1 MKTRV
6 LQIAALAIALTM
18 AGGANASL
26 LGRTVNFST
35 LFPNVGSVLA
45 TGGDQVVGGGIE
57 YPEGFMPSYNSNL
70 QVDITDTQVFF
81 SYATG
86 TTFQNPAFNGYQLTL
101 LGGGTLSAQL
111 DQALTTLAP
120 VSFAIV
126 NGNTLQVNMAGLF
139 ASGAF
144 STVFDLQATP
154 GTTVIPV
161 PGALLLSLSGLAM
174 LGAAVRRT
182 RR

>member
-1 MKTRV
+1 
-6 LQIAALAIALTM
+6 
-18 AGGANASL
+18 
-26 LGRTVNFST
+26 
-35 LFPNVGSVLA
+35 
-45 TGGDQVVGGGIE
+45 
-57 YPEGFMPSYNSNL
+57 
-70 QVDITDTQVFF
+70 
-81 SYATG
+81 
-86 TTFQNPAFNGYQLTL
+86 
-101 LGGGTLSAQL
+101 
-111 DQALTTLAP
+111 
-120 VSFAIV
+120 
-126 NGNTLQVNMAGLF
+126 MAGLF